1 MLYTI
6 GFPKPIIHYSFVNPE
21 FPARYIELKLCHYLL
36 TLILILDDVALS
48 SNIYLAIARISFRW
62 TCTGV

>member
-6 GFPKPIIHYSFVNPE
+6 GFPKPIIFTTHLSIYSF
-21 FPARYIELKLCHYLL
+21 RRDIELKLCHYLL

>member
-36 TLILILDDVALS
+36 TLILNLDVDAALS
-48 SNIYLAIARISFRW
+48 LYLILS
-62 TCTGV
+62 